1 VIVCVGTTP
10 VWQRSM
16 VFERVHWNDVSR
28 AVYALDYAS
37 GKSIN
42 VARVLDALG
51 ESVRAVGFAGG
62 DTGKAILR
70 DLRRARIRRDFVR
83 VHRPTRQCITV
94 IDRSTGTAT
103 ELVEEAAR
111 VPEEDWQRLDMT
123 LAKWLPRARGVVL
136 SGSLPA
142 GGPHDFYLSCLRK
155 LRPGTPTIL
164 DARSEPL
171 LRAVPHGG
179 FIAKLNRDELGTT
192 IGMKI
197 DSDERLRRAIPRVLP
212 PGGWVVVTAGAEGA
226 VVASA
231 DAAWRVHPP
240 RIKAKSGV
248 GSGDAFAAGM
258 MFKLVDGAPIH
269 EAAGYGAACGAAN
282 ALNDLAGCVKP
293 PDVDELLPQVRVE
306 PF

>member
-1 VIVCVGTTP
+1 MIVCVGTTP

-28 AVYALDYAS
+28 AVYAQDYAS

-51 ESVRAVGFAGG
+51 EDVVSLGFAGG
-62 DTGKAILR
+62 DTGKAMLR
-70 DLRRARIRRDFVR
+70 NLGRMRRDFVR
-83 VHRPTRQCITV
+83 VPQRTRQCITV

-103 ELVEEAAR
+103 ELVEEAWR
-111 VPEEDWQRLDMT
+111 VPDDYWKRLDAT
-123 LAKWLPRARGVVL
+123 LDKWLPRARGVVL
-136 SGSLPA
+136 SGSLPT
-142 GGPHDFYLSCLRK
+142 GGPHEFYLSCLRK
-155 LRPGTPTIL
+155 VPPGTPTIV
-164 DARSEPL
+164 DARGEPL
-171 LRAVPHGG
+171 LRALPHGG
-179 FIAKLNRDELGTT
+179 FVAKLNRDELGTT
-192 IGMKI
+192 VSLKI
-197 DSDERLRRAIPRVLP
+197 DSDERLRRAIPQVLP
-212 PGGWVVVTAGAEGA
+212 GGGWVVVTAGAEGA

-240 RIKAKSGV
+240 RIKPRSAV

-258 MFKLVDGAPIH
+258 MFKLVDGAAMH
-269 EAAGYGAACGAAN
+269 EAAAYGAACGAAN

-293 PDVDELLPQVRVE
+293 PDVDTLLPQVRVV